1 MYKRQSQFRSSS
13 SIVNDKTLV
22 LGSAGDVV
30 ANCAYSIASPTV
42 VTSTAHGLSTDNVIF
57 LVSTTGTGLPAAT
70 YAETVVKVTRIDA
83 NSFSLK
89 TIGGSDIN
97 VTGSGTGGFISW
109 TGNQT
114 DSIVDDAGLYIPG
127 AEDVHKLKWDNDD
140 KFWEFNDSLKIDT
153 ATQLVVPKGTT
164 AQQPG
169 ASIAVVNNKSVAAAT
184 PGAMRFNTT
193 ANYFEGVNTGTA
205 FEAFATQNF
214 STAIA
219 VALG

>member
-1 MYKRQSQFRSSS
+1 M
-13 SIVNDKTLV
+13 L
-22 LGSAGDVV
+22 
-30 ANCAYSIASPTV
+30 
-42 VTSTAHGLSTDNVIF
+42 TDNVIF
-57 LVSTTGTGLPAAT
+57 LVNTTGTGLPAAT

-89 TIGGSDIN
+89 TIGGSGIN
-97 VTGSGTGGFISW
+97 AAAAGTLSW

-127 AEDVHKLKWDNDD
+127 AQDVHKLKWDNDD
-140 KFWEFNDSLKIDT
+140 KYWEFNDSLKIDT
-153 ATQLVVPKGTT
+153 ATQFVVPKGTT
-164 AQQPG
+164 AQQPA

-184 PGAMRFNTT
+184 TGAMRFNTD
-193 ANYFEGVNTGTA
+193 NSYFEGVNAGQT